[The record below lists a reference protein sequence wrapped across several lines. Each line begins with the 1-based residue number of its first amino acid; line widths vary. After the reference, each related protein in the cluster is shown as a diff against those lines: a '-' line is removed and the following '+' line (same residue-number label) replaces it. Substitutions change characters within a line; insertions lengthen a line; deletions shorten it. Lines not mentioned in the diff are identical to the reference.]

1 MNPFVNIH
9 THSNR
14 HTNNKDFI
22 EIQSINIDEIVNI
35 DASSFLSVGV
45 HPWDVDKIDNVDAT
59 VLQLENLL
67 TNNPNVLAI
76 GETGID
82 RLYKD
87 TLQIQEDVF
96 LRHIQIS
103 ESLGKPLIIHAVR
116 SYSDIISIKKR
127 TKAKSPW
134 VIHGFQGDMMIAKQL
149 LPHNIYLSL
158 FDILFRN
165 ERKAHDLLT
174 KIPIDKFFFETD
186 TNNMSIV
193 EVYKKASSIKGVDI
207 DIMRD
212 DIFSNFVKI
221 FGEI

>member
-1 MNPFVNIH
+1 
-9 THSNR
+9 
-14 HTNNKDFI
+14 
-22 EIQSINIDEIVNI
+22 
-35 DASSFLSVGV
+35 
-45 HPWDVDKIDNVDAT
+45 
-59 VLQLENLL
+59 
-67 TNNPNVLAI
+67 
-76 GETGID
+76 
-82 RLYKD
+82 
-87 TLQIQEDVF
+87 
-96 LRHIQIS
+96 
-103 ESLGKPLIIHAVR
+103 
-116 SYSDIISIKKR
+116 
-127 TKAKSPW
+127 
-134 VIHGFQGDMMIAKQL
+134 MMIAKQL